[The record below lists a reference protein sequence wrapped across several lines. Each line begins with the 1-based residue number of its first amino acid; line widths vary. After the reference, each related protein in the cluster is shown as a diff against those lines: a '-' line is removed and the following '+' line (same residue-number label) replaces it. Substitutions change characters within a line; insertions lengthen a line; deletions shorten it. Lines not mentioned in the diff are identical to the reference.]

1 VKNPMMHFH
10 GLGVS
15 SGVAIGKAVCIS
27 TRIADVFQI
36 PVPVSEI
43 ETEIERFHAAVARTR
58 EDLHRMRD
66 RVGRELGDDLAGIF
80 DAQALFL
87 ADGSFLDL
95 VDRRIRE
102 EHVNAEWALQE
113 TVSEIQERFDEID
126 TEHLRERSQD
136 LRDVGRNVV
145 RSLRGLH
152 LHMLSEIRGAVVI
165 VADDLTPSDAVRLGR
180 ENVVGFAIEHG
191 SRTSHTTIIARSLNL
206 PLVTGVTGIQQR
218 LADQVE
224 VPIVVDG
231 GEGVVVVHPD
241 ETTLELYEHRIRDLR
256 RQELEL
262 LAAGE
267 IRSVTLDGSEVFVMA
282 NIDLPE
288 EIHDARRFG
297 AAGIGLYRSEFL
309 YIEKSPNL
317 PTEDEH
323 VDLYRQLVESVAP
336 HPAII
341 RTYDLGGRK
350 IAREVMET
358 REENP
363 VLGLRGIRLTL
374 ARPDIF
380 KTQIRA
386 LLRAAVFGDLWV
398 MLPMV
403 TIVEEVRGFRR
414 FAEEVAGELRR
425 EGIPHRLDF
434 KLGIM
439 IEVPCAAL
447 ISDLLAREVDFFSI
461 GTNDLIQYALAVDRN
476 NEHVADLYR
485 PLHPAVLR
493 MLRMIVANARKAGVA
508 VSLCGEMAADERLT
522 PILLGCGLRRLSVAP
537 RQVPT
542 IKRRVGAYEVSAL
555 EGLVESLSDLAT
567 AAEVDGCIQAHLGG
581 GIPGSGDPKP
591 VAEFRLASE
600 DGAQPNP

>member
-1 VKNPMMHFH
+1 MKHPMTNLR
-10 GLGVS
+10 GLGAS
-15 SGVAIGKAVCIS
+15 NGVAIGKAVCIS
-27 TRIADVFQI
+27 TRIADVLQI

-43 ETEIERFHAAVARTR
+43 DTEIGRFHAAVAQTR
-58 EDLHRMRD
+58 EELHRMRD
-66 RVGRELGDDLAGIF
+66 RVGQELGDDLAGIF

-87 ADGSFLDL
+87 ADGAFLDL

-102 EHVNAEWALQE
+102 EHVNAEWALQQ
-113 TVSEIQERFDEID
+113 TVSEIQARFDEID

-136 LRDVGRNVV
+136 LRDVGRYVV

-152 LHMLSEIRGAVVI
+152 LHLLSEVGGEVVI

-180 ENVVGFAIEHG
+180 ENVVGFVIEHG

-218 LADQVE
+218 LTDLVE
-224 VPIVVDG
+224 VPIIVDG
-231 GEGVVVVHPD
+231 GEGVVVLHPD
-241 ETTLELYEHRIRDLR
+241 PATLKRYSKRIRDLA

-262 LAAGE
+262 LEAGE
-267 IRSVTLDGSEVFVMA
+267 IHAVTLDGREIFVMA

-309 YIEKSPNL
+309 YIEKSPSM

-323 VDLYRQLVESVAP
+323 VEIYRQLVESAAP

-403 TIVEEVRGFRR
+403 TIVEEVRGFRSVVQ
-414 FAEEVAGELRR
+414 EVADELER
-425 EGIPHRLDF
+425 EGIPHRLGF

-439 IEVPCAAL
+439 VEVPSAAL

-485 PLHPAVLR
+485 PLHPAMLR
-493 MLRMIVANARKAGVA
+493 MLRMVVSNARQAGIA

-522 PILLGCGLRRLSVAP
+522 PILLGCGLRRLSVSP
-537 RQVPT
+537 RQIPT
-542 IKRRVGAYEVSAL
+542 IKRRVGSYQVAAL
-555 EGLVESLSDLAT
+555 EELVAVCSDLPT
-567 AAEVDGCIQAHLGG
+567 AAEVDEYLQAHLGG
-581 GIPGSGDPKP
+581 ILVTGD
-591 VAEFRLASE
+591 R
-600 DGAQPNP
+600 

>member
-1 VKNPMMHFH
+1 MQNLE

-27 TRIADVFQI
+27 TRISDVLQI
-36 PVPVSEI
+36 PVVESEI
-43 ETEIERFHAAVARTR
+43 ETEVGRFHAAVHQTR

-66 RVGRELGDDLAGIF
+66 RVGQELGDDLAGIF

-87 ADGSFLDL
+87 ADGVFLDR

-113 TVSEIQERFDEID
+113 TVSEIQARFDAID
-126 TEHLRERSQD
+126 TEHLRERGQD
-136 LRDVGRNVV
+136 LRDVGRYVV

-152 LHMLSEIRGAVVI
+152 LHMLSEIGGEVVI
-165 VADDLTPSDAVRLGR
+165 VADDLTPTDAVKLGR
-180 ENVVGFAIEHG
+180 EDVVGFVIEHG
-191 SRTSHTTIIARSLNL
+191 SRTSHTTIIARSLNI
-206 PLVTGVTGIQQR
+206 PLVTGVTGIQRR
-218 LADQVE
+218 LTDQAE
-224 VPIVVDG
+224 VPIIVDG
-231 GEGVVVVHPD
+231 GAGAVVLHPD
-241 ETTLELYEHRIRDLR
+241 EVTLELYRRRIRDLE
-256 RQELEL
+256 RQEIEL
-262 LAAGE
+262 LEAGE
-267 IRSVTLDGSEVFVMA
+267 ISPVTLDGTRVNVMA

-288 EIHDARRFG
+288 EIPDARRFS

-309 YIEKSPNL
+309 YIEKSPRL

-323 VDLYRQLVESVAP
+323 LEIYRQLIETAAP
-336 HPAII
+336 DPAII

-363 VLGLRGIRLTL
+363 VLGLRGVRLTL

-398 MLPMV
+398 MLPLV
-403 TIVEEVRGFRR
+403 TIVEEVRRFRR
-414 FAEEVAGELRR
+414 FIDEVAEELAR
-425 EGIPHRLDF
+425 EKLAHRVDF

-439 IEVPCAAL
+439 IEVPSAAL

-485 PLHPAVLR
+485 PLHPAMLR
-493 MLRMIVANARKAGVA
+493 MLRMVVGNARQAGIE
-508 VSLCGEMAADERLT
+508 VSLCGEMAADGRYT
-522 PILLGCGLRRLSVAP
+522 PILLGCGLKRFSVAP
-537 RQVPT
+537 RQVPA
-542 IKRRVGAYEVSAL
+542 IKQLVRRFDVAAL
-555 EGLVESLSDLAT
+555 EEVVAT
-567 AAEVDGCIQAHLGG
+567 CSNLPTAHEVDTFLQSSLG
-581 GIPGSGDPKP
+581 
-591 VAEFRLASE
+591 ASLVTHS
-600 DGAQPNP
+600 